1 MFPQLKPLFFTI
13 KSLTYHFKLND
24 PKNGGIRT
32 YAMVIMIMSFLQN
45 ERMKGIDILKISLGE
60 LLLKFF
66 HFFGFQYQFG
76 YGPAGDLKNE
86 QMGGKVQPVMVLTVF
101 DPLNHTNNLGK
112 NAKAY
117 EMQSMFK
124 AAYIALHSNI
134 RQSKLEFMFGLK
146 KVSIF

>member
-66 HFFGFQYQFG
+66 HFFGF
-76 YGPAGDLKNE
+76 
-86 QMGGKVQPVMVLTVF
+86 
-101 DPLNHTNNLGK
+101 
-112 NAKAY
+112 
-117 EMQSMFK
+117 
-124 AAYIALHSNI
+124 
-134 RQSKLEFMFGLK
+134 
-146 KVSIF
+146 